1 MKNQSRLRKLAVW
14 IVVTIFAVGIMKPLA
29 RAENAH
35 VYPIAGKI
43 VGRSANQITRTVT
56 YRVLTESK
64 IYELDCGKHA
74 VFSSTP
80 PECGGEKKLQI
91 GDEIHFRLEKNRA
104 YLPVEPSV
112 DPSGEQKLRILRE
125 EVKPSTP

>member
-1 MKNQSRLRKLAVW
+1 MKHEDRVRKLA
-14 IVVTIFAVGIMKPLA
+14 IGIAATIFVVAMIQPVA
-29 RAENAH
+29 RAENTH

-91 GDEIHFRLEKNRA
+91 GDEIHFRLEKNKA
-104 YLPVEPSV
+104 YLPVESSV

-125 EVKPSTP
+125 EAKPSTP